1 MGSLIPL
8 NLYSNAAGATLL
20 ISDKRRQIPL
30 TQSSSELVKC
40 GVKGFRYCNLRG
52 LSPAASKLHTCSCWI
67 FHKGCCHCGSSILNP
82 FSVFMSYLPTMS
94 TPSELIYSH
103 SYIHTEYPASHM
115 PSFCRDTNRIRLR
128 SLKKWKLVSDIVI
141 KAVVPWT
148 RLGYLTVV
156 FQN

>member
-52 LSPAASKLHTCSCWI
+52 LPLRHQNYTHVAAGFFIKDAAIVGPLSSTHLVCS
-67 FHKGCCHCGSSILNP
+67 
-82 FSVFMSYLPTMS
+82 
-94 TPSELIYSH
+94 
-103 SYIHTEYPASHM
+103 
-115 PSFCRDTNRIRLR
+115 
-128 SLKKWKLVSDIVI
+128 
-141 KAVVPWT
+141 
-148 RLGYLTVV
+148 
-156 FQN
+156 